1 MRPNRL
7 IVRAYLSRG
16 TRLWLITR
24 AMLSGV
30 FLLAGTNPVQLSAAA
45 GVEIILLS
53 VVVSAL
59 ETRRRRER
67 AFLANLRVRPL
78 MLGALFAG
86 PAMVG
91 EVALRLGGAAF
102 Q

>member
-30 FLLAGTNPVQLSAAA
+30 ILLAGINPVRLSAIA

-53 VVVSAL
+53 VVVSVL
-59 ETRRRRER
+59 ETQRRRER
-67 AFLANLRVRPL
+67 AFLANLGVRPL
-78 MLGALFAG
+78 TLGVLFAG
-86 PAMVG
+86 PAVLG

-102 Q
+102 P

>member
-16 TRLWLITR
+16 ARLWLVAR
-24 AMLSGV
+24 ALLSAV

-45 GVEIILLS
+45 VVEVILLS
-53 VVVSAL
+53 VVLSFV
-59 ETRRRRER
+59 ETHRRRER
-67 AFLANLRVRPL
+67 AFLANLGVGPL
-78 MLGALFAG
+78 VLGALFAG
-86 PAMVG
+86 PAMIG
-91 EVALRLGGAAF
+91 EVALRLGGAAL